1 MQGGTMETEI
11 TCPNC
16 QRKISGN
23 PIIEE
28 AAKGTGSD
36 TQFLI
41 CECGERISYW
51 QITALL
57 RKQKTSGLKIQSFFQ
72 GLFKSHG

>member
-1 MQGGTMETEI
+1 MDTEI

-16 QRKISGN
+16 HRKISGS
-23 PIIEE
+23 PVIEE
-28 AAKGTGSD
+28 AAKGVGSD

-57 RKQKTSGLKIQSFFQ
+57 RQQKTSGTKIQTFFQ
-72 GLFKSHG
+72 GLFKGHG